1 MVRPQCDTPLVFP
14 IFIIIIIIIIII
26 QFYDVAFIVSHHHKQ
41 DLATIDNNFVENCQN
56 CMKFT
61 KTNCLKSV
69 LKCDHFFFPQNV
81 VFSKNYKYF
90 PHKKQG
96 MYNKIP
102 FLFLELKFC
111 DNPPERN
118 YKEVKNT

>member
-1 MVRPQCDTPLVFP
+1 MVRPQCDTPLVFS
-14 IFIIIIIIIIII
+14 IFIIIIIIII

-41 DLATIDNNFVENCQN
+41 DLATIDNNFVE
-56 CMKFT
+56 FT

-96 MYNKIP
+96 MYNKIA